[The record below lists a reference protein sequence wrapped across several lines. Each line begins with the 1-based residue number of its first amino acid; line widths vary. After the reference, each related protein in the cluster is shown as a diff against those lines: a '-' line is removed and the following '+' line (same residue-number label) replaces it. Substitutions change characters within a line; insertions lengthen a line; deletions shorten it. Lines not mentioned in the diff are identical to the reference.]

1 MSVEEDNVIYFGNKP
16 VMSYVLAVVT
26 MFSNDYEKLILRARG
41 RAISRA
47 VDTAEVVRQKF
58 IPDVQVK
65 EIEIGTEEIVSEE
78 GDKALVSRKDITLL
92 LPKKDYLTKL
102 RESLKSGPLKGLF
115 ISYTHSD
122 KEFVQRLVSD
132 LEKLQ
137 VPVWIDEKEHKL
149 GDSLIERIQEGIDT
163 MDYLAIVLS
172 PESVSSKWVNKEL
185 DIAMNQEIEGKRVKV
200 LPLLY
205 RKCEIPSFLKDKIY
219 ANFTTEDNYYNG
231 LGKIITRIKE

>member
-78 GDKALVSRKDITLL
+78 GDKALVSRMDITLL

-102 RESLKSGPLKGLF
+102 RESLKNGPLKGLF

-137 VPVWIDEKEHKL
+137 
-149 GDSLIERIQEGIDT
+149 
-163 MDYLAIVLS
+163 
-172 PESVSSKWVNKEL
+172 
-185 DIAMNQEIEGKRVKV
+185 
-200 LPLLY
+200 
-205 RKCEIPSFLKDKIY
+205 FLN
-219 ANFTTEDNYYNG
+219 ASHH
-231 LGKIITRIKE
+231 

>member
-78 GDKALVSRKDITLL
+78 GDKALVSRMDITLL

-219 ANFTTEDNYYNG
+219 ADFTTEDNYYNG